1 MSDDSPPDMPEDVS
15 IPQHRSMLFLGVR
28 VWNKWRADNP
38 DIEPKLRLCY
48 IRDKKFAGANLAIAD
63 LREADFRGSDLTEAN
78 FAGADLR
85 GASLE
90 GTRLS
95 GSNFEGADLRM
106 ANLSFANLR
115 RTNVRGADLSN
126 TLYIEQ
132 EQIEMADGDRR
143 TKLPPGLTYPDHWD
157 KEPDNAPE
165 NVADPA
171 PASGAKPSL
180 PDSPSP
186 ISMDWNAEG
195 KITVVP
201 PQERPPAH
209 GLSPA
214 RRDLL
219 AQALTAMAADLA
231 NHIRSGNSDQNIAK
245 RLDTYAGECAKGGAT
260 LNILRLDSIVRTLRR
275 LVRRDT
281 DALSAIDAEEFSVF
295 EDDHDQLTRY
305 YPDFED
311 DQRAKADAPDNI
323 PAPPDVDLAKLLRE
337 PPGPEIFD
345 ASVADAIDDFLPQD
359 GNLPSQTDVAPAE
372 TKSRKITLMGIVRTI
387 WKTLTDIPTKIVGGY
402 SAIEF
407 LISRLQPL
415 FDWLM
420 TLL

>member
-1 MSDDSPPDMPEDVS
+1 MSDDSPPDTEEVS
-15 IPQHRSMLFLGVR
+15 IPQHRSMLFLGTR
-28 VWNKWRADNP
+28 AWNIWRADNP
-38 DIEPKLRLCY
+38 DIRPKLRLCY
-48 IRDKKFAGANLAIAD
+48 LSRRKFAGANLAIAD
-63 LREADFRGSDLTEAN
+63 LREADFRGSDLTQAN
-78 FAGADLR
+78 FVGADLR

-90 GTRLS
+90 GTQLK

-106 ANLSFANLR
+106 ANLGLANLQ
-115 RTNVRGADLSN
+115 RTNFRGADLSN
-126 TLYIEQ
+126 TMYIEQ
-132 EQIEMADGDRR
+132 EQIDVADGDWR

-209 GLSPA
+209 GLSPE

-219 AQALTAMAADLA
+219 ALAQTDTATDLA
-231 NHIRSGNSDQNIAK
+231 NHIRSGNSNQNIAK
-245 RLDTYAGECAKGGAT
+245 RLDAYARECAKGGAK
-260 LNILRLDSIVRTLRR
+260 LNILRLDSIVRTLRG

-281 DALSAIDAEEFSVF
+281 EALSAIDTEEFYIFS
-295 EDDHDQLTRY
+295 DDHDQLTRY

-323 PAPPDVDLAKLLRE
+323 PAPPDIDLAKLLRE

-359 GNLPSQTDVAPAE
+359 GNLPPQTDVTPAE
-372 TKSRKITLMGIVRTI
+372 TKARKITLMGIVKTI
-387 WKTLTDIPTKIVGGY
+387 WKTLTEIPVKIAGAYG
-402 SAIEF
+402 AIEF
-407 LISRLQPL
+407 LITRLQSF

-420 TLL
+420 